1 MARRG
6 KKKPEEVIAALE
18 GLDLLDY
25 QSAVNWPEPPI
36 SAERQKC
43 SLDYFGRASA
53 PRADAESWESVIGE
67 VEEAARF
74 GSDKSLDEVLDVLAW
89 YAPIHTARE
98 NWGIYIRESAVLH
111 LAGRIVARL
120 PGGTTLDP
128 AMVWGALRSAV
139 FCLYHHEAFHHY
151 VESFAIRLELIDR
164 EPRYLPYHRNV
175 YRRPV
180 DSDEPLEEG
189 LACAEQLRRRDKENG
204 LKGLPHEVHLA
215 TERLLKDWIPTL
227 GQGYRQGVALADDD
241 AFREGRNRLSSQIQ
255 SASSVPTD
263 DGSRWRLIVDDVH
276 KGLCNCRSATYW
288 VLDRHNLGRITGRRR

>member
-1 MARRG
+1 MAE
-6 KKKPEEVIAALE
+6 KPEDVIAALE
-18 GLDLLDY
+18 GLGLLDY
-25 QSAVNWPEPPI
+25 QSAVDWPEPLI
-36 SAERQKC
+36 GEERRRL
-43 SLDYFGRASA
+43 SLRSFGRARA
-53 PRADAESWESVIGE
+53 PKADAELWGSVIGE
-67 VEEAARF
+67 LEEAARF
-74 GSDKSLDEVLDVLAW
+74 GSDETLYEVLDVLAW

-120 PGGTTLDP
+120 PRGTTLDHV
-128 AMVWGALRSAV
+128 MVWGALRSAV